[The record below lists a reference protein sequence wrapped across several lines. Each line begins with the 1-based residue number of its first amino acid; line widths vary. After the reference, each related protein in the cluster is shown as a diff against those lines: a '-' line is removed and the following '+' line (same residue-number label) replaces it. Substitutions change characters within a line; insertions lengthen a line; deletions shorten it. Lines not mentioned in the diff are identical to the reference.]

1 MRIQQ
6 PIDTS
11 DLLDVGDMLVNKNS
25 RLQQNSV
32 ENVIPFLY
40 KMGKKKKVFLH
51 SCRCDCF
58 PRSLEESPRTVPRRS
73 FGDLTMLNMH
83 FGIK

>member
-25 RLQQNSV
+25 SLQQNSV

-40 KMGKKKKVFLH
+40 KMGKKKRCFYTAVGVIAFLDPWKKARGQH
-51 SCRCDCF
+51 
-58 PRSLEESPRTVPRRS
+58 PGVHLGTSPC
-73 FGDLTMLNMH
+73 
-83 FGIK
+83 